1 SILSYIL
8 LKGGYLIMFRV
19 RSPELR
25 GVLAALMSGF
35 TGIMGASYGNGV
47 LGQMPTG
54 ILIYVSWGFI
64 FMSQQL
70 DREYIYLL
78 SQNLSPWS
86 LKNKT

>member
-1 SILSYIL
+1 
-8 LKGGYLIMFRV
+8 MFRV

-35 TGIMGASYGNGV
+35 TGVMGASYGNGV

-54 ILIYVSWGFI
+54 ILIYLSWAFI

-70 DREYIYLL
+70 DREYIYLIEQGL
-78 SQNLSPWS
+78 DPWS

>member
-1 SILSYIL
+1 
-8 LKGGYLIMFRV
+8 MFRV

-25 GVLAALMSGF
+25 GVLAALMSGS
-35 TGIMGASYGNGV
+35 TGVMGASYGNGV

-54 ILIYVSWGFI
+54 ILIYLSWAFI

-70 DREYIYLL
+70 DREYIYLIEQGL
-78 SQNLSPWS
+78 DPWS